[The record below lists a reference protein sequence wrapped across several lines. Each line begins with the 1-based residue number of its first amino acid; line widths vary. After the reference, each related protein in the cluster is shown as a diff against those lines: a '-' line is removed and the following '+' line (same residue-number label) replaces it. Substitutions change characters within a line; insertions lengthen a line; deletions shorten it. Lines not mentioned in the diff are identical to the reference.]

1 MWRIWGWQMQTIT
14 FRMGKQRGP
23 TVQHK
28 EICPVFWVRTRWKIG
43 GLKKEYKQI
52 DINIYTYIFAIQQK
66 LEEHYKSAL
75 NLKKIKKG
83 KKMIVWVLWPSTELI
98 EVLTENQRNMT
109 MSGRKRKLQMSTTA
123 L

>member
-1 MWRIWGWQMQTIT
+1 MDIWLGH
-14 FRMGKQRGP
+14 FS
-23 TVQHK
+23 V
-28 EICPVFWVRTRWKIG
+28 
-43 GLKKEYKQI
+43 
-52 DINIYTYIFAIQQK
+52 QQK